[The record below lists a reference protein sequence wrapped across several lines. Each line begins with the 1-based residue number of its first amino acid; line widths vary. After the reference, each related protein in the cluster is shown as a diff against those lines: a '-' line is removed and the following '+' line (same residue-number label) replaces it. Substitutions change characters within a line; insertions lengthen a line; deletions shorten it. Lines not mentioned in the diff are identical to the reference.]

1 MKLRYNISVDLNAR
15 TAMSASTISR
25 QRAKNF
31 SGLSTEVIVDDQ
43 EPLVELSDIHITI
56 LSNYLC
62 SLLISKG
69 IPYYEIC

>member
-1 MKLRYNISVDLNAR
+1 MKLRYNISVDLNAK

-43 EPLVELSDIHITI
+43 EPLVDYQTYI
-56 LSNYLC
+56 LRFSRIIYVVC
-62 SLLISKG
+62 
-69 IPYYEIC
+69 